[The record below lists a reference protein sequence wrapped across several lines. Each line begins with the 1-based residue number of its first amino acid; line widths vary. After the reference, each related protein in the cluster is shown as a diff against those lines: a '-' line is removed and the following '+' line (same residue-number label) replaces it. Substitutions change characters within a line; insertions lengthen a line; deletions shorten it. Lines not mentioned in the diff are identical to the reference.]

1 MIYKCDLR
9 KAYRQFYVDPYD
21 FPLLGFHWNDCYYF
35 DVVLPMGLRSAA
47 MACQRI
53 TSGISYVCSQQ
64 GFDVLNYLDDFQ
76 GVEVPDN
83 AATAFCFLQSL
94 LIELGVEESKS
105 KACPPTTR
113 ATCLGVEFDTLAM
126 TKSIHTD
133 RLIEIQELLRQW
145 SSKTKATKRELQS
158 LLGKLSFVSKCVQNS
173 RIFLMRI
180 IDLLKRLKRNHH
192 RVSLNKD
199 FRKDISWWINFI
211 AVYNGVSIICDVP
224 WSAPDCVFATD
235 ACLTGC
241 GGVCGRSVFHA
252 PFPDWVLQ
260 QFTAIH
266 QLEFLAFL
274 VAVRLWGALWAGLRV
289 QVYCDNAAVVTVIN
303 SGKTSDSLMGTI
315 LRNTWLQVSAQEFEI
330 RAVHLPGVT
339 NRLADYLS
347 RWHLDEAKYSG
358 LFAAECGVWVLLG
371 RRMSLMS
378 YLHSIVICNFC
389 SIRNYLSGVKLMHL
403 IAGFDFPFL
412 QSYEVRLTLK
422 GIQRTIKHT
431 PNQAPPITP
440 AILSKL
446 VSVIDLDDGKE
457 VTFMCAFLLTFFLF
471 ARVSNIVPQ
480 VASRFDKVQH
490 LCRGDIF
497 ECRAGLLVLFK
508 WSKTIQFGERRFML
522 PLVRLEN
529 SPLCP
534 VAMYLRMIRFYPAPP
549 SAPAFTYSS
558 RKDIFVSVHK
568 GEFITFL
575 RAKLALAGVSFPHL
589 YRFRRGAAS
598 FAFRSGVPGEL
609 IQNFGDWASDAYK
622 TYLEISLPVKVQVA
636 EQMKLHILQHTS
648 VV

>member
-1 MIYKCDLR
+1 
-9 KAYRQFYVDPYD
+9 
-21 FPLLGFHWNDCYYF
+21 
-35 DVVLPMGLRSAA
+35 
-47 MACQRI
+47 
-53 TSGISYVCSQQ
+53 
-64 GFDVLNYLDDFQ
+64 
-76 GVEVPDN
+76 
-83 AATAFCFLQSL
+83 
-94 LIELGVEESKS
+94 
-105 KACPPTTR
+105 
-113 ATCLGVEFDTLAM
+113 
-126 TKSIHTD
+126 
-133 RLIEIQELLRQW
+133 
-145 SSKTKATKRELQS
+145 
-158 LLGKLSFVSKCVQNS
+158 
-173 RIFLMRI
+173 
-180 IDLLKRLKRNHH
+180 
-192 RVSLNKD
+192 
-199 FRKDISWWINFI
+199 
-211 AVYNGVSIICDVP
+211 
-224 WSAPDCVFATD
+224 
-235 ACLTGC
+235 
-241 GGVCGRSVFHA
+241 
-252 PFPDWVLQ
+252 
-260 QFTAIH
+260 
-266 QLEFLAFL
+266 
-274 VAVRLWGALWAGLRV
+274 
-289 QVYCDNAAVVTVIN
+289 
-303 SGKTSDSLMGTI
+303 
-315 LRNTWLQVSAQEFEI
+315 
-330 RAVHLPGVT
+330 
-339 NRLADYLS
+339 
-347 RWHLDEAKYSG
+347 
-358 LFAAECGVWVLLG
+358 
-371 RRMSLMS
+371 MS
-378 YLHSIVICNFC
+378 YLHSIMICNFC
-389 SIRNYLSGVKLMHL
+389 SVTDAELLVLEEDLKRTRLNAYAPGTHKNHRSQWKSYLAFCLYFDFTPVPATAHVIALYCQFLSRSLTPQSIRNYLSGVKLMHL
-403 IAGFDFPFL
+403 IAGFEFPFL

-431 PNQAPPITP
+431 PNRAPPITP
-440 AILSKL
+440 DILSKL

-480 VASRFDKVQH
+480 VASRFDQVQH

-589 YRFRRGAAS
+589 YRGHSFRRGAAS